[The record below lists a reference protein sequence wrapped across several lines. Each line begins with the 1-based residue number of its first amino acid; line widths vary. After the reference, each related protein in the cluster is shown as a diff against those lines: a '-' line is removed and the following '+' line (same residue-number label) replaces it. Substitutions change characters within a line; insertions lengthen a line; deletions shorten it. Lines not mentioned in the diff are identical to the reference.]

1 MDIMKK
7 YPSTIMTS
15 FLGLLVTV
23 AFGAWWSVSLVSA
36 YIKYH
41 PNGSGQSNPAC
52 DANGGSCSAAAL
64 VLVLIF
70 FGIP

>member
-7 YPSTIMTS
+7 YPSTIVTS
-15 FLGLLVTV
+15 VLGLLVTV

-41 PNGSGQSNPAC
+41 PNGNGQNNPAC
-52 DANGGSCSAAAL
+52 NTAGGSCSAAAL
-64 VLVLIF
+64 ILVLLF
-70 FGIP
+70 LGN